1 MIRRHVD
8 LVALGLLLLAI
19 AAVSKIQRMIVSQ
32 EVSVHSLATLQRMQL
47 PRPVVIRVP
56 APPSPPPIHFE

>member
-19 AAVSKIQRMIVSQ
+19 AAVTNIQRIILSQ
-32 EVSVHSLATLQRMQL
+32 EVSVHSLASLRRLQL
-47 PRPVVIRVP
+47 SRPVVVRIP
-56 APPSPPPIHFE
+56 APPSPPVRFE